1 MGTGCYSHAFAASAG
16 SARFRCADIITLHC
30 IFICFFFHASS
41 FDTMLVLNDAGLVKM
56 KTASAKS
63 RSSNRHKERAQDN
76 PSDKSAKPIL
86 SASSALAAMNIASNP
101 LFPVHIATGSG
112 TEGIELKQTCIETAE
127 SPVKPVQPA
136 HIVASLDPAVS
147 IENVIL

>member
-1 MGTGCYSHAFAASAG
+1 MGAGWYSRAFAASAG
-16 SARFRCADIITLHC
+16 SARFRCADKITLHC
-30 IFICFFFHASS
+30 NFICFFFHASS
-41 FDTMLVLNDAGLVKM
+41 FDTMHVLNDAGLVKM
-56 KTASAKS
+56 KTASPKS
-63 RSSNRHKERAQDN
+63 RSSSRPKERAQDH

-101 LFPVHIATGSG
+101 LFPVHIATG
-112 TEGIELKQTCIETAE
+112 TQGIELKQTRIETAE

-136 HIVASLDPAVS
+136 HIVASLDSAVS